1 MEAITQFAPEFL
13 LLLFLAI
20 TFLQS
25 GLDKLLDWGGNCSWL
40 KSHFKDTPLR
50 NSVPLL
56 LGVVTLME
64 LLSGGLA
71 LGGIFQF
78 LATGNTLLSFFA
90 GVGSGLTL
98 LMLLLGQRLAKDYEG
113 ARTLVV
119 YLIPTLMLLILLR
132 A

>member
-40 KSHFKDTPLR
+40 KAHFKDTPLR

-64 LLSGGLA
+64 ILSGGLA

-78 LATGNTLLSFFA
+78 LATGNTLLAFIA